1 MTTPIRFGGIASG
14 LDTDAII
21 SKLMQVERAPVNKL
35 SQQKQLLMWKRDA
48 YREVNT
54 MLTSFRIV
62 TDKLRFSA
70 AYSKQLA
77 SSSNTSVVNT
87 TATSSAT
94 SGSYTVRVESLAT
107 TALVVGEK
115 KDVNTAVDKISIAAD
130 VNISING
137 TPLTIS
143 AGSTYDTVMK
153 QINSSGA
160 GVNIS
165 YDSINKRFMLSSKAT
180 GSGASIS
187 INDSSV
193 SAMTEIFNI
202 KPNNANEITDSGSKA
217 IVTVNGTQL
226 EMDNNSFEFNGVKF
240 ELKGVSTS
248 DVSVTVSR
256 DTQNIASQIKE
267 FVNQYNNLVDKINAS
282 TTAKPERSYLPLTDE
297 EKKEMTEKQIEL
309 WEGKA
314 KTGLLYRDTILKD
327 VLFTTHNS
335 LIGKVKGLPDELNTL
350 SDIGLNFKKYS
361 NGNLSDLGKI
371 EIDEQKLLDAI
382 NNNPDGVMNLFTKT
396 SQLDPQAKGY
406 KEEIG
411 FAERLY
417 NDLDTQIK
425 KIIKKIGSGMISDVM
440 DNSQFGEQLRIMN
453 DKMDTYER
461 RMLLVENRYYKQF
474 SAMEKA
480 IQKLNSQ
487 GSWLSQQLGTGSY

>member
-1 MTTPIRFGGIASG
+1 
-14 LDTDAII
+14 
-21 SKLMQVERAPVNKL
+21 
-35 SQQKQLLMWKRDA
+35 
-48 YREVNT
+48 
-54 MLTSFRIV
+54 
-62 TDKLRFSA
+62 
-70 AYSKQLA
+70 
-77 SSSNTSVVNT
+77 
-87 TATSSAT
+87 
-94 SGSYTVRVESLAT
+94 
-107 TALVVGEK
+107 
-115 KDVNTAVDKISIAAD
+115 
-130 VNISING
+130 
-137 TPLTIS
+137 
-143 AGSTYDTVMK
+143 MK

-327 VLFTTHNS
+327 VLLLLIIHS
-335 LIGKVKGLPDELNTL
+335 L
-350 SDIGLNFKKYS
+350 
-361 NGNLSDLGKI
+361 
-371 EIDEQKLLDAI
+371 
-382 NNNPDGVMNLFTKT
+382 
-396 SQLDPQAKGY
+396 
-406 KEEIG
+406 
-411 FAERLY
+411 ERL
-417 NDLDTQIK
+417 K
-425 KIIKKIGSGMISDVM
+425 V
-440 DNSQFGEQLRIMN
+440 FPMN
-453 DKMDTYER
+453 
-461 RMLLVENRYYKQF
+461 
-474 SAMEKA
+474 
-480 IQKLNSQ
+480 
-487 GSWLSQQLGTGSY
+487 